1 MRCRLTKRSLEGEVS
16 EVRRTIFLWHS
27 YYFQCYHE
35 YQAPL
40 GKGENKH
47 GSGQRAPYW
56 DTGAARVVDDYDA
69 ICWVL
74 QLCTEGE
81 AKGEVSKLQEAFRA
95 AEVRELKEP
104 ES

>member
-1 MRCRLTKRSLEGEVS
+1 MA
-16 EVRRTIFLWHS
+16 
-27 YYFQCYHE
+27 
-35 YQAPL
+35 QAKEP
-40 GKGENKH
+40 H
-47 GSGQRAPYW
+47 
-56 DTGAARVVDDYDA
+56 TGAARVVDDYDA

-81 AKGEVSKLQEAFRA
+81 AKGEVAKLQEAFRA